1 MTKPTLEK
9 LNGRIDV
16 CEVKVVNLKETVDDI
31 KLQVTNHIPT
41 SIKELDEKVDR
52 LGTSL
57 RKENKDLAVQLAGVI
72 AIVTFITQYF
82 IK

>member
-16 CEVKVVNLKETVDDI
+16 CEVKVINLKEAVEDI
-31 KLQVTNHIPT
+31 KAQVTNHIP
-41 SIKELDEKVDR
+41 SQIKDLDEKVD
-52 LGTSL
+52 G
-57 RKENKDLAVQLAGVI
+57 LAIKMAGIV

>member
-16 CEVKVVNLKETVDDI
+16 CEERISGIKEDTSEIKV
-31 KLQVTNHIPT
+31 QVFNHIPT
-41 SIKELDEKVDR
+41 SIKDLYDKIDG

-57 RKENKDLAVQLAGVI
+57 RKENKDLAVQLAGVV
-72 AIVTFITQYF
+72 AVVTFITQYF
-82 IK
+82 FK